1 MLDVDMHEAKVVVL
15 ERALAFGRL
24 CRYWLGPAVE
34 AFGLEDAPDA
44 VAVEMRQEM
53 GDDKGQVIEGE
64 VGGPAQ
70 RADNGT
76 LLLGGLP
83 GQAVWPGR
91 AVQAVCGAALA
102 PFADGLGGHTVAL
115 GEDAGALMGAGDLG
129 AGDGGGAGVG
139 MDLQHGVRPP
149 SVWPGLG
156 VRTGRHTRQ

>member
-1 MLDVDMHEAKVVVL
+1 MLDVEMHKAEVVVL
-15 ERALAFGRL
+15 EGALAFGRL

-34 AFGLEDAPDA
+34 AFGREDAPDA
-44 VAVEMRQEM
+44 VAVERRQEM

-70 RADNGT
+70 RADNGP
-76 LLLGGLP
+76 LCRGGLP

-91 AVQAVCGAALA
+91 VVQAIGCTALA
-102 PFADGLGGHTVAL
+102 PFADGLGGDAVAL

-149 SVWPGLG
+149 SVWPGSG
-156 VRTGRHTRQ
+156 VR